1 MIQTPTINVP
11 SSVVAET
18 VLQIPE
24 VPFYSQFKD
33 IKYTKWQ
40 KVGCGVASLAMIID
54 YYRPEAISVN
64 KILEQGIASN
74 SYLNSAGWIHSGLIA
89 ISKKYG
95 LDGKSYDLTSHTEK
109 AAYKKLKE
117 HLKDGPVMV
126 SVHYKFDPKN
136 PIPHLVVIDAID
148 GDKVY
153 YSDPASDKGNK
164 EMVLSKF
171 RKSWNKKFIVIRPTT
186 SKLSL
191 L

>member
-1 MIQTPTINVP
+1 MIQTPPLNKPVP
-11 SSVVAET
+11 IVIET
-18 VLQIPE
+18 DLRIPE

-54 YYRPEAISVN
+54 YYKPEAISVN

-95 LDGKSYDLTSHTEK
+95 LDGKSYDLTSNTEK
-109 AAYKKLKE
+109 VAYTKLKE
-117 HLKDGPVMV
+117 QLKGGPVMV

-136 PIPHLVVIDAID
+136 PIPHLVVIDAIN

-164 EMVLSKF
+164 VLTLAKF
-171 RKSWNKKFIVIRPTT
+171 RASWNKKFIVIRPAT